1 LAWLPSSL
9 LILLYLLSTP
19 NAWGRPRA
27 KNPCF
32 AAEKLGPFGTIAKES
47 IERKEKSQKR
57 LEKCGFFVDRR
68 ELPVEMRVTDAFRD
82 SDGEATSGNART
94 GSLQTLPKQSK
105 L

>member
-1 LAWLPSSL
+1 LK
-9 LILLYLLSTP
+9 
-19 NAWGRPRA
+19 NADFLVG
-27 KNPCF
+27 
-32 AAEKLGPFGTIAKES
+32 
-47 IERKEKSQKR
+47 
-57 LEKCGFFVDRR
+57 RR